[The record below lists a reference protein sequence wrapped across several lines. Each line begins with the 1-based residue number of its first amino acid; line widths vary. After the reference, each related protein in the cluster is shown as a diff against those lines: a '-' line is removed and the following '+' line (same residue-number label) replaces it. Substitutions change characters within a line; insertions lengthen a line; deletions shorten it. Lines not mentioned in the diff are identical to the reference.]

1 MLPSL
6 ANALAAAERAA
17 WDEALEPLIQAWREL
32 RAPRLAA
39 LVTRASA
46 LTLPTVRE
54 GGKPLELHERWLR
67 DAEGAD
73 TVTIGRL
80 LSTLLDAT
88 GSPQVSE
95 RLKAMRAWP
104 DDPRV
109 VDRAFELLETC
120 PFRRGVTED
129 GLPFEG
135 RAVSLLA
142 QIEDPRT
149 FDRAEVLV
157 AKTARAEA
165 WHPEAIVH
173 RELGA
178 QLTAFARVRP
188 RRGLAP
194 EELAVVEA
202 LESRVERA
210 LTRRS
215 AEVGRGDE
223 LLAAIHADPTDD
235 ALRAV
240 YADWLS
246 ERGDPRGELIN
257 LQLRRTGKPSA
268 RERELVALHGKQW
281 LGPLANAVL
290 KEGQRWERGF
300 LAACVFG
307 PKTKAAFAAADGHPT
322 FTTVEA
328 LELRTWNRKGDAHWL
343 LMQPVFRNLRAVR
356 GLREEA
362 VLEALNEGGWP
373 HIRLR
378 TLGFELQRAERRTK
392 KAERQLA
399 ELTAFPHLEVVE
411 LTPHP
416 DARPEAEALAATMK
430 RFRVTLV

>member
-6 ANALAAAERAA
+6 ASALEAAERAA
-17 WDEALEPLIQAWREL
+17 WDEVLEPLIQAWREL
-32 RAPRLAA
+32 RDPRLAA
-39 LVTRASA
+39 LVARTSA
-46 LTLPTVRE
+46 LTVSTVRE
-54 GGKPLELHERWLR
+54 GDRPRELHERWLQ
-67 DAEGAD
+67 DAEGASAA
-73 TVTIGRL
+73 TIGRL
-80 LSTLLDAT
+80 LTTLLDAT

-109 VDRAFELLETC
+109 VDGAFELLETC

-135 RAVSLLA
+135 RVVSLLT
-142 QIEDPRT
+142 QIEDLRT
-149 FDRAEVLV
+149 FGRAEVLV

-165 WHPEAIVH
+165 WHPEATVH

-178 QLTAFARVRP
+178 LLPAFARVRP
-188 RRGLAP
+188 RRALAP
-194 EELAVVEA
+194 DELGVVEA

-210 LTRRS
+210 HALRS
-215 AEVGRGDE
+215 ADVGRGEE
-223 LLAAIHADPTDD
+223 LLAAIHANPGDD

-240 YADWLS
+240 YADWLV
-246 ERGDPRGELIN
+246 ERGDPRGEFIN

-268 RERELVALHGKQW
+268 RERELVTLHGKQW
-281 LGPLANAVL
+281 LGPLAQAVL

-300 LAACVFG
+300 LVACVFG

-322 FTTVEA
+322 FATVEE
-328 LELRTWNRKGDAHWL
+328 LELRTWNRKGDAHGL
-343 LMQPVFRNLRAVR
+343 LLQPVFRNLWAVR

-399 ELTAFPHLEVVE
+399 ELAAFPHLEQVE

-416 DARPEAEALAATMK
+416 AARAEAEALAATMK